1 MKREVFGA
9 LQEARAAK
17 RATALLT
24 ELDSGRQAVV
34 VEGSVLAGDLEPG
47 PEVLSAVAAA
57 VRHDRSGRLPE
68 PLDGTFAAVFN
79 PPLRLVV
86 VGAVHI
92 AQLLAPMAELA
103 GYEVTLIDP
112 RQAWASP
119 ERFPGLTLVDDWP
132 DEALAKLAPD
142 GRTAVVTLTHDPKL
156 DDPALIA
163 ALNSEAFYLGA
174 LGSRRTH
181 AKRLERLRGQG
192 CDEAA
197 LTRIHGPIGLPLGG
211 RSPAEIAIAV
221 LAQMTQ
227 VLHSAE
233 PPGARREAA
242 A

>member
-1 MKREVFGA
+1 MKREVFDA

-24 ELDSGRQAVV
+24 ELDSGRQAVM
-34 VEGSVLAGDLEPG
+34 VEGGRLAGDLEISQ
-47 PEVLSAVAAA
+47 EVLSAVAAA
-57 VRHDRSGRLPE
+57 VRHDRSGRLTE
-68 PLDGTFAAVFN
+68 PLDGHFAAVFN
-79 PPLRLVV
+79 PPLRLAV

-92 AQLLAPMAELA
+92 AQLLAPMAGLA

-132 DEALAKLAPD
+132 DEALAKLVPD
-142 GRTAVVTLTHDPKL
+142 SRTAVVTLTHDPKL
-156 DDPALIA
+156 DDPALVA

-181 AKRLERLRGQG
+181 AKRLERLRTQG
-192 CDEAA
+192 CEEAA
-197 LTRIHGPIGLPLGG
+197 LARIHGPIGLPLGG

-227 VLHSAE
+227 VLHDAG
-233 PPGARREAA
+233 PAGGRREDTA
-242 A
+242 

>member
-1 MKREVFGA
+1 MKREVFDA
-9 LQEARAAK
+9 LQTARAAK
-17 RATALLT
+17 RPAALVT

-34 VEGSVLAGDLEPG
+34 DRGAVGAGALQPG

-57 VRHDRSGRLPE
+57 IRHDRSGRLPE
-68 PLDGTFAAVFN
+68 PLEGHFVAVFN
-79 PPLRLVV
+79 PPLRLAI
-86 VGAVHI
+86 VGAVHT

-112 RQAWASP
+112 RRAWASP
-119 ERFPGLTLVDDWP
+119 DRFPGLTLVDDWP

-142 GRTAVVTLTHDPKL
+142 SRTAVVTLTHDPKL

-181 AKRLERLRGQG
+181 ATRLERLRDQG
-192 CDEAA
+192 CEEAA
-197 LTRIHGPIGLPLGG
+197 LARIHGPIGLPLGG

-227 VLHSAE
+227 VLH
-233 PPGARREAA
+233 GAGPLRAQREAA